1 MVKFLTG
8 GSYDGS
14 QVPVCAFWSTEAK
27 TDKDKDFADI
37 EAGATFGNCIANHYF
52 AVNDI
57 SCFNEGNCNGEGK
70 CLPCTK
76 YKYAGMRMGISH
88 APPLEFFRQFNKGL
102 SEEEIKSP
110 QFRALGSAVQRTF
123 HDQLPLHIIIR
134 NIQAEIAKCCRWS
147 VGDGEPSRFV
157 LAQIIDGPDI
167 ITLTGANGG
176 TQTLR
181 GIRVN
186 NDVFPDS
193 GTPTNPEGGSFFPVG
208 LSVVAGWEDQP
219 SFYLEPR
226 THLVKNGEGV
236 VFKSSGNNN
245 VALSRA
251 RQLASRAPAA
261 AANAQSAINAAG
273 VQATQILSIEI
284 GLANNILQSNAPA
297 SQKDNANARVVEKQ
311 AAVTAITD
319 AQTEASTLVS
329 SINANASSTVSAEE
343 PDDVIASASAL
354 ASDLEA
360 LAAQVDIASSNA
372 GGQPASETAAAA
384 SRFLRSL
391 SQGLLFSG
399 SGGFT
404 KCELAFTAENP
415 AEQWNSPTDGSL
427 PCNGMRSDCKF
438 YTGPRW
444 QFATT
449 EKMEIGKP
457 VLAEAIQEVRFYS
470 DDWSRFSNP
479 EEEFRTRFSVPFI
492 WAFKDYIDAGG
503 TPFIE
508 DMILYKPKTLF
519 ARSGS
524 NDNPDTLLNSYE
536 TMRVNKVEI
545 SNYTDLEIR
554 KSLSRIQP
562 GQDVLDKNAVPSF
575 ATTISQ
581 FSVPTSVRLK
591 ITHPPTEEPFVYK
604 TWSPRFKNRISL
616 FGNASPD
623 QTIYIVNNT
632 ALRARDR
639 YHQFFETQNLFDVPS
654 GGLPG
659 ANSDF
664 VGVTASQLR
673 NIFDVLEQEKESN
686 QSEAVLG
693 FDIASSD
700 TTGFWDS
707 LVEVDL
713 VHNDINDIFAFIL
726 ISDVDFIF
734 DKVQVD
740 YRVLHSI
747 VTQDSF
753 EGVDFTIHDT
763 GTAGFS
769 KLGVATRDQAQEGL
783 IRATARQVLG
793 NEPVTINHGYYA
805 WRFRDRNISETD
817 GQQDLQS
824 DSGFVANPDPDEFI
838 ANLSYRVVQYREEEE
853 VTNWY
858 RLQDCGIIMAEIA
871 NPNVHRVLPLP
882 DQAGQVKALSNVL
895 INNGGIGSVVAPWAP
910 ESITLTV
917 AGEDKEMVLLYRNED
932 GLGLPANYVVL
943 GPAPG
948 AENLFGRPDP
958 ARDSLTIKY
967 TYLRAQ
973 THARVDQDPSPPEGS
988 GEIVD
993 EDFYGADLREHNH
1006 AIQFLST
1013 GLIAGGSRPDQIQ
1026 RDQQDYCFVFQDS
1039 TGRPIGRK
1047 VVRFMVMYYNLAAV
1061 SVEIFYQWRSNCVTY
1076 ALYPDLFLSLG
1087 RNDGTTM
1094 SAPGATIN
1102 PEDLLLGNRV
1112 QNLLGNHTCG
1122 NIPLCGDHE
1131 FLSLGPLRKEFEII
1145 ADTAED
1151 PGDGEEPP
1159 PPKLKAFFPS
1169 AGQPVQGSIVISE
1182 PPGTQWRLRR
1192 GPMWYPYTVCER
1204 PRYNKSTQGPLNT
1217 DTTELINTQTGKPG
1231 VQTGEFGEGTFTPGE
1246 GEFGPLPPPSE
1257 EAYRGP
1263 DEVSARALDIHP
1275 SLRACTSSYTYG
1287 NTVKTGGNQFIG
1299 YARKRG
1305 EVDPF
1310 WYEGLGWSIP
1320 PFGNFGRARLLT
1332 EVSTKVGDYAPT
1344 GPSAKGFRWMPVFPE
1359 REEMAATLGVFSEAA
1374 QPESVVWRLIGSQ
1387 NPLGSTNESVPD
1399 GNTRYSHKS
1408 LVANRVGG
1416 VTYPHNPYFPVFLP
1430 DNLLG
1435 LEPEEQ
1441 GIVPG
1446 SDFPRGT
1453 TTTAWAWREADKPI
1467 TRGADGTD
1475 PILGLQVLL
1484 PDYFLDSHRTEV
1496 RLRPDEAFYQINYT
1510 APQYNAAGDIIEN
1523 GTLQLGDGP
1532 PREIIIDFVNRI
1544 FGLADQPDTVYDT
1557 SLILGD
1563 DPFPCEPRSSSNLSL
1578 AQQCGCEGVVEE
1590 GSSVFPA
1597 IFIHADQLA
1606 PDGFYSLYS
1615 TDEIGP
1621 AFTTDLPT
1629 GGNPELPSHICN
1641 YFLEH
1646 IYFRLDS
1653 NFLPLTPSFD
1663 PAFSNSLAMQYTWS
1677 RVPHGL
1683 LGGSGR
1689 DGIFAG
1695 QENRAQNYVDKQGV
1709 LTERPFDSQRSL
1721 SKTLV
1726 SAYFP
1731 SPAEAQQALEDS
1743 VGIFVP
1749 GELDADDPK
1758 LLGGV
1763 PATNGRSRG
1772 QSEPITLDV
1781 IFDTFVAVRAVRIWF
1796 LAGEGM
1802 QVPTVTLRSIPPQN
1816 RVGSFPTDRS
1826 GLDLGSSNLTAVGGD
1841 IPSSQNFDLGDI
1853 IQGQALLQIS
1863 INPVFTDVP
1872 FWDRFAQEFH
1882 LEFAGRENNLSMGI
1896 HAIEF
1901 EVDALLGTSSLSET
1915 VFIPDRKYY
1924 VSTFSPVGT
1933 NPMDRLSGIQEAT
1946 AYWRNTSVS
1955 ADSGANRHRAYAW
1968 DTKVDTESNV
1978 GQGGGQPII
1987 KGPVEELEQLQ
1998 QEEYDKARKLMT
2010 APYIFSYTGFLTL
2023 EEQRWLDF
2031 LGGIVPSWTTRLSLI
2046 VSNIDEVS
2054 DASSGEL
2061 VYGKIPSRT
2070 PWNAPGHAWIHVLEE
2085 ELYQPCCEGCED
2097 SQTVNYE
2104 FIHLHDNLKVV
2115 ETKSFWDE
2123 LPGGLLKG
2131 VRSIMESPDVVI
2143 LEEGQLLDA
2152 QGNPI
2157 PQSVLDASGI
2167 ARDPETGELIIE

>member
-8 GSYDGS
+8 GNYDGS
-14 QVPVCAFWSTEAK
+14 QVPVCAFWSTEAT
-27 TDKDKDFADI
+27 TDKDEDFADI
-37 EAGATFGNCIANHYF
+37 EAGATQGNCIANHYF

-57 SCFNEGNCNGEGK
+57 SCFNAGQCNGEGK

-88 APPLEFFRQFNKGL
+88 SPPMDFFRQFNKGL
-102 SEEEIKSP
+102 TEAEIKSP
-110 QFRALGSAVQRTF
+110 QFRALGSAVQQVD
-123 HDQLPLHIIIR
+123 HDQLPFHIIIR

-147 VGDGEPSRFV
+147 VGDGEPSKFV
-157 LAQIIDGPDI
+157 LAKIIDGPDLI
-167 ITLTGANGG
+167 VVTTANGG

-186 NDVFPDS
+186 NSAFPDS
-193 GTPTNPEGGSFFPVG
+193 GTPNNPEGGSFFPVG

-245 VALSRA
+245 AALARA
-251 RQLASRAPAA
+251 KQLAARAPAA
-261 AANAQSAINAAG
+261 AANAQAAINAAG
-273 VQATQILSIEI
+273 VQATQLLNTEV

-297 SQKDNANARVVEKQ
+297 SQKDNANARVAEKQ
-311 AAVTAITD
+311 AAVDAIAD
-319 AQTEASTLVS
+319 AQSEASSSVS
-329 SINANASSTVSAEE
+329 SINSNASATISAEE
-343 PDDVIASASAL
+343 PDAVISA
-354 ASDLEA
+354 ASDLSLDLDL
-360 LAAQVDIASSNA
+360 LAIWVEIASSNA

-384 SRFLRSL
+384 ARVLRSL
-391 SQGLLFSG
+391 AQSLLFSG

-404 KCELAFTAENP
+404 KCELAFTDENP
-415 AEQWNSPTDGSL
+415 AAQWNSPTDGSL

-470 DDWSRFSNP
+470 DDWSRFSDP

-519 ARSGS
+519 ARAGTG
-524 NDNPDTLLNSYE
+524 DNLSTVLNSYE

-545 SNYTDLEIR
+545 RDYTDLDIR
-554 KSLSRIQP
+554 RSLSRIQP
-562 GQDVLDKNAVPSF
+562 GQDVLDKDAVPSF

-581 FSVPTSVRLK
+581 FSVPSAVRLK
-591 ITHPPTEEPFVYK
+591 ITHPPTDETFVYR
-604 TWSPRFKNRISL
+604 TWSPRFTNRISL
-616 FGNASPD
+616 FGNASPN

-639 YHQFFETQNLFDVPS
+639 YHQFFETKNLFDVPS

-664 VGVTASQLR
+664 VGTTAAQLID
-673 NIFDVLEQEKESN
+673 IFDVLEKEKESN

-693 FDIASSD
+693 FDIVSSD

-726 ISDVDFIF
+726 INDVDFIF

-763 GTAGFS
+763 GITGVS
-769 KLGVATRDQAQEGL
+769 KLGIATRDQAQEG
-783 IRATARQVLG
+783 IVRATARQILG
-793 NEPVTINHGYYA
+793 NEPVTVNHGYYA
-805 WRFRDRNISETD
+805 WRFKDRNISKTD
-817 GQQDLQS
+817 GQSDLQS
-824 DSGFVANPDPDEFI
+824 DTGFVVEADPDGFVV
-838 ANLSYRVVQYREEEE
+838 NLTYRVVQYRDEEEI
-853 VTNWY
+853 TNWY
-858 RLQDCGIIMAEIA
+858 RLQDCGIIMAEISS
-871 NPNVHRVLPLP
+871 PNAHRVLPLP
-882 DQAGQVKALSNVL
+882 DQSGQVKALSSVL
-895 INNGGIGSVVAPWAP
+895 VNNGSVGSVVAPWAP
-910 ESITLTV
+910 EKVTLTIE
-917 AGEDKEMVLLYRNED
+917 GEEKEMVLLYRNEE
-932 GLGLPANYVVL
+932 GVGLPANYVVL

-958 ARDSLTIKY
+958 ARDSLTIRY

-988 GEIVD
+988 GEIVT

-1006 AIQFLST
+1006 AINFLST
-1013 GLIAGGSRPDQIQ
+1013 GLIAGGTRPDQIQ

-1047 VVRFMVMYYNLAAV
+1047 VVRFAVMYYNLAAI

-1087 RNDGTTM
+1087 TNDGTTM

-1102 PEDLLLGNRV
+1102 PEDLLLGSRV
-1112 QNLLGNHTCG
+1112 QNLLGNHGCG

-1145 ADTAED
+1145 ANVAED
-1151 PGDGEEPP
+1151 TGDEEEPP
-1159 PPKLKAFFPS
+1159 PPELKAFFPS
-1169 AGQPVQGSIVISE
+1169 AGQVVEGEIVISE

-1192 GPMWYPYTVCER
+1192 GPLWYPYTICER

-1217 DTTELINTQTGKPG
+1217 DTTELINAQTGKSG
-1231 VQTGEFGEGTFTPGE
+1231 VATGEFGVGTFTPGE
-1246 GEFGPLPPPSE
+1246 GEFGALPPESE

-1287 NTVKTGGNQFIG
+1287 NTVKTGGNEFVG

-1310 WYEGLGWSIP
+1310 WYEGLGWSPP
-1320 PFGNFGRARLLT
+1320 PFGNFGRAMLLT
-1332 EVSTKVGDYAPT
+1332 EVATKVGDYAPP
-1344 GPSAKGFRWMPVFPE
+1344 GPVDKGFRWMPVFPE
-1359 REEMAATLGVFSEAA
+1359 REELGGTLELFSESP
-1374 QPESVVWRLIGSQ
+1374 QPESVVWRLVGSQ
-1387 NPLGSTNESVPD
+1387 TPLGGTGESAPD
-1399 GNTRYSHKS
+1399 GTVRFSHKS
-1408 LVANRVGG
+1408 LITNRTTG
-1416 VTYPHNPYFPVFLP
+1416 VSYPHVSYFPVFLP
-1430 DNLLG
+1430 DG
-1435 LEPEEQ
+1435 LIGSEPENQ
-1441 GIVPG
+1441 GIAPG
-1446 SDFPRGT
+1446 TDAPRGT
-1453 TTTAWAWREADKPI
+1453 TTTAWAWREADRPI

-1484 PDYFLDSHRTEV
+1484 PDYFLDNQRMEV
-1496 RLRPDEAFYQINYT
+1496 RLRPQEGFYQINYT
-1510 APQYNAAGDIIEN
+1510 APQYDSAGEIVEN
-1523 GTLQLGDGP
+1523 GTLQLGEGP
-1532 PREIIIDFVNRI
+1532 PREIIIDFVNKR
-1544 FGLADQPDTVYDT
+1544 FGLANQPDTAYDT
-1557 SLILGD
+1557 NLILGD
-1563 DPFPCEPRSSSNLSL
+1563 DPFPCEPRFSSNLAIS
-1578 AQQCGCEGVVEE
+1578 QQCGCEGQVSED
-1590 GSSVFPA
+1590 SDFLPA
-1597 IFIHADQLA
+1597 IFIHADQIS
-1606 PDGFYSLYS
+1606 PDGFYALYS
-1615 TDEIGP
+1615 TNEMGP
-1621 AFTTDLPT
+1621 AFATDLPS
-1629 GGNPELPSHICN
+1629 GGSSETPKNICN

-1663 PAFSNSLAMQYTWS
+1663 PAFSNALTMQYTWS
-1677 RVPHGL
+1677 RVPHGR
-1683 LGGSGR
+1683 LGGSGQ
-1689 DGIFAG
+1689 DGTFGG

-1709 LTERPFDSQRSL
+1709 LTTRPFDGQDSL
-1721 SKTLV
+1721 SKNLV

-1731 SPAEAQQALEDS
+1731 SPSEAQQALQDS
-1743 VGIFVP
+1743 TGILVP
-1749 GELDADDPK
+1749 GALDVGDPK
-1758 LLGGV
+1758 LLGGA
-1763 PATNGRSRG
+1763 PATNSRSRG

-1781 IFDTFVAVRAVRIWF
+1781 IFGTFVSVKRVRIWF

-1802 QVPTVTLRSIPPQN
+1802 QVPTVTLSSVSPQN
-1816 RVGSFPTDRS
+1816 RTGNFPTERS
-1826 GLDLGSSNLTAVGGD
+1826 SLELGSTSLVANGGD
-1841 IPSSQNFDLGDI
+1841 IPSSQNFDVGDI
-1853 IQGQALLQIS
+1853 IQGQVLLQVS
-1863 INPVFTDVP
+1863 INPVFTDIP

-1924 VSTFSPVGT
+1924 TSTFSPVGT
-1933 NPMDRLSGIQEAT
+1933 NPMDLLKGIQEAT
-1946 AYWRNTSVS
+1946 AYWRTTSVN

-1968 DTKVDTESNV
+1968 DTKVDQESNV

-1987 KGPVEELEQLQ
+1987 KGEPEELEQLQ
-1998 QEEYDKARKLMT
+1998 EEEYDKARKLMLP
-2010 APYIFSYTGFLTL
+2010 PYSFSYTGFVPLD
-2023 EEQRWLDF
+2023 EQRWIDF
-2031 LGGIVPSWTTRLSLI
+2031 LGGTVPSWTTRLSLL

-2054 DASSGEL
+2054 DVSSGNL
-2061 VYGKIPSRT
+2061 VYGQVPQRSR
-2070 PWNAPGHAWIHVLEE
+2070 WNAPGHAWIHVLEE
-2085 ELYQPCCEGCED
+2085 ELYQPCCEGCAD

-2131 VRSIMESPDVVI
+2131 VRSIMESPDVII
-2143 LEEGQLLDA
+2143 LDEGQLLDA